1 MERVAID
8 DGAPIKCIYGG
19 DYYFNEEPSGISYFS
34 VDIGETVVC
43 IEGGIIRE
51 NLFWCSWV
59 CTAGCICV
67 VIEGYLVS
75 VGTDDGMWHFVEGIQ

>member
-51 NLFWCSWV
+51 NLFWCS
-59 CTAGCICV
+59 
-67 VIEGYLVS
+67 
-75 VGTDDGMWHFVEGIQ
+75 